1 MRLPPILI
9 VMTAVVLAAPAW
21 AQQPAA
27 ASGSAQTQAE
37 VVWAALSPL
46 VGPHTDALSA
56 AGVTEIVA
64 RTGRNRRDI
73 EVLTRWGPAYFAW
86 PKGVTPVTFDI
97 YVEAPRR
104 FDVTASG
111 FTAANKA
118 LYAAAFDAIVP
129 QAVRAANAVRAQA
142 QAPKR

>member
-1 MRLPPILI
+1 MRLQPILM
-9 VMTAVVLAAPAW
+9 VVAAVALAAPAW

-27 ASGSAQTQAE
+27 AGATAQAQADAT
-37 VVWAALSPL
+37 WAALSPL
-46 VGPHTDALSA
+46 VGPHTVALSA
-56 AGVTEIVA
+56 AGITDVVA

-86 PKGVTPVTFDI
+86 PKGVKPVTFAI

-104 FDVTASG
+104 FDVTADG
-111 FTAANKA
+111 FTVANKA
-118 LYAAAFDAIVP
+118 LYAAAFDALVP
-129 QAVRAANAVRAQA
+129 QAVRTANALRARA